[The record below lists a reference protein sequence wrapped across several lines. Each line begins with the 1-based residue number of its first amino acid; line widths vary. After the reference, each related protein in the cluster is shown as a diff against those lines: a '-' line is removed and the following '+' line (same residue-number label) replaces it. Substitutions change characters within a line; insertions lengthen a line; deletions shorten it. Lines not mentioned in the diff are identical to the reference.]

1 MNKPILI
8 YLVGLPASGKSTYA
22 KELKDKGYNIHSSD
36 SIREEL
42 YGDENIQGDPKDVF
56 DILYKRVIED
66 LRSGKNCVYDS
77 TGLSSKRRMAFLNTI
92 SHIDCK
98 KICLLFATPY
108 EVCLERNKNRERK
121 VPEEVIKRMY
131 TSFNIP
137 YFYEG
142 WDEVKI
148 IWSEFDKN
156 KYSYFDYPEIYIEY
170 DQHNSHHKLS
180 LGEHMKVA
188 HELSL
193 NFDNIY
199 VEEAVS
205 LHDIGKPF
213 TATFFDAKGNPSSD
227 CHYYNHENVSAY
239 DSLFILK
246 DSNDYFLESSEDY
259 FEDTDILYICSLINL
274 HMKPYTWK
282 EEKTKERYKKL
293 LGEKM
298 YEDLMNLHYCDV
310 NAH

>member
-1 MNKPILI
+1 MSELI

-22 KELKDKGYNIHSSD
+22 KELKNKGYNIHSSD

-42 YGDENIQGDPKDVF
+42 YGDENTQGDPKEVF
-56 DILYKRVIED
+56 NVLHKRVIGD
-66 LRSGKNCVYDS
+66 LKSGKNCVYDA
-77 TGLSSKRRMAFLNTI
+77 TGISSKRRMAFLNTI

-98 KICLLFATPY
+98 KICILFATPY
-108 EVCLERNKNRERK
+108 EVCLKRNKNRERK

-131 TSFNIP
+131 KNFNTP
-137 YFYEG
+137 YYYEG
-142 WDEVKI
+142 WDKVKI
-148 IWSEFDKN
+148 VWSDFN
-156 KYSYFDYPEIYIEY
+156 RNHYCYFDYPDIYSEY
-170 DQHNSHHKLS
+170 DQHNSHHELS
-180 LGEHMKVA
+180 LGEHMLVA
-188 HELSL
+188 HKLSIDF
-193 NFDNIY
+193 NNVYI
-199 VEEAVS
+199 EEAAL

-246 DSNDYFLESSEDY
+246 DSNNYFYESSEDY

-282 EEKTKERYKKL
+282 EEKTKEKYKKL
-293 LGEKM
+293 LGEEM

>member
-1 MNKPILI
+1 MSE
-8 YLVGLPASGKSTYA
+8 LVYFVGIPASGKSTYA
-22 KELKDKGYNIHSSD
+22 KELKGKGYNIHSSD

-42 YGDENIQGDPKDVF
+42 YGDENTQGDPKEIF
-56 DILYKRVIED
+56 GILHKRVIED
-66 LRSGKNCVYDS
+66 LKSGKNCVYDATGIS
-77 TGLSSKRRMAFLNTI
+77 TKRRMAFLNTI

-131 TSFNIP
+131 MNFNIP

-142 WDEVKI
+142 WDEIKI
-148 IWSEFDKN
+148 IWSEFDKT
-156 KYSYFDYPEIYIEY
+156 KYNYQSYPSIYDSY
-170 DQHNSHHKLS
+170 DQHNSHHELS
-180 LGEHMKVA
+180 LGMHMRMA
-188 HELSL
+188 TTFSTIY
-193 NFDNIY
+193 DSMY
-199 VEEAVS
+199 VEEAAS

-213 TATFFDAKGNPSSD
+213 TATFFDSKGNPSSD

-246 DSNDYFLESSEDY
+246 DSNDYFVGDAERY
-259 FEDTDILYICSLINL
+259 FCDNDILYTCSLINL

-282 EEKTKERYKKL
+282 EEKTKEKYKKL
-293 LGEKM
+293 LGEEM
-298 YEDLMNLHYCDV
+298 YNDLMDLHLCDV